1 MSLDPL
7 SYLLS
12 SSTLNVK
19 RTNHFETTWFDQR
32 VPSLLIFW
40 RRTTKKKKL
49 TYVFRC
55 DVELIYLL
63 FFIPNGNR
71 IAFASGEQH
80 KRTQTDFT
88 IEYNIQITFLLYPL
102 FLLPTTWYFT
112 SSTTPRKK
120 VMVEWVEVVKR
131 RNRSKSGLKYHGG
144 AERNWQNWHR
154 TVSQPLFCDLFNE
167 FTFAALSIT
176 KCYAYNQINSAFNH
190 PVNQSLLYIICCYF
204 AHFDFSTLTGRH
216 CPTVYSQNLA
226 YFHFTQPNYKYN
238 AFPPPPPHTTLSWA
252 NRPYY

>member
-1 MSLDPL
+1 MLDAPKYKLRKELLKVCQSFQEKKNWMSLDPL

-40 RRTTKKKKL
+40 RRTTKKKKKL

-88 IEYNIQITFLLYPL
+88 TEYNIEITFLLYPL
-102 FLLPTTWYFT
+102 LLPTTWYFT

-131 RNRSKSGLKYHGG
+131 RNRSKSGLKYHGEQSEIDKTG
-144 AERNWQNWHR
+144 IELWA
-154 TVSQPLFCDLFNE
+154 SLF
-167 FTFAALSIT
+167 FATCLMS
-176 KCYAYNQINSAFNH
+176 
-190 PVNQSLLYIICCYF
+190 SLL
-204 AHFDFSTLTGRH
+204 
-216 CPTVYSQNLA
+216 
-226 YFHFTQPNYKYN
+226 
-238 AFPPPPPHTTLSWA
+238 
-252 NRPYY
+252 RPCR